1 MPRPYEDAPR
11 LPDGDRIAPA
21 SLARG
26 EWVEIELGPGR
37 GWFLV
42 ERAAAEPRAALV
54 GLEIRRK
61 WAAIVDARLADRGLG
76 ARARVFAEDARFAL
90 ARLEPASVRRFFVHF
105 PDPWWKKRH
114 AKRLLVQG
122 TFLGE
127 IARLLQPG
135 GELFVQTDV
144 EERAASYVELAAL
157 DGRFVSDG
165 DAPGSPRL
173 ADNPYGARS
182 PRERRAIADGLP
194 VHRLRWRAGVHEHGS
209 AESNGETRDVIT
221 IDGSTVTRDNRT

>member
-1 MPRPYEDAPR
+1 MTRPYDDAPR
-11 LPDGDRIAPA
+11 LPSAVPGASPDADRIEVR
-21 SLARG
+21 SLVAG
-26 EWVEIELGPGR
+26 EWTEIELGPGR

-42 ERAAAEPRAALV
+42 ERTEVEPRAGLV

-61 WAAIVDARLADRGLG
+61 WAAIVDARLAARGYG

-90 ARLEPASVRRFFVHF
+90 PRLGPDGSVRRFFVHF

-122 TFLGE
+122 DFLDHV
-127 IARLLQPG
+127 ARLLEPN

-144 EERAASYVELAAL
+144 EERAAGYEELVSADA
-157 DGRFVSDG
+157 RFVPWG
-165 DAPGSPRL
+165 DAEGTPRL
-173 ADNPYGARS
+173 VENPYVARS

-194 VHRLRWRAGVHEHGS
+194 VHRMRWRRA
-209 AESNGETRDVIT
+209 
-221 IDGSTVTRDNRT
+221 